1 MSLTGVFDVDGIA
14 LKLVI
19 LRDRI
24 SLVDVIVEEVESVER
39 RYAHE
44 GQRVVV
50 DQYSGFV
57 VGT

>member
-19 LRDRI
+19 LCDRI
-24 SLVDVIVEEVESVER
+24 SLADVIVEEVESVER
-39 RYAHE
+39 RYAHK
-44 GQRVVV
+44 GQGVVV
-50 DQYSGFV
+50 DQCSGFV